1 MTVILPATARRA
13 RRTQREHD
21 AQEGTSR
28 CKGCW
33 AEGLGAV
40 LAGTCRPYTVA
51 EAILVAY
58 DAQRVARSRPPAR
71 GVARVGE
78 RVWSRS

>member
-1 MTVILPATARRA
+1 MTVILVGTARRA

-33 AEGLGAV
+33 AEGLGSI
-40 LAGTCRPYTVA
+40 LAGTCRPYTDA
-51 EAILVAY
+51 EAILVRY
-58 DAQRVARSRPPAR
+58 DQQRVARSRPPAT
-71 GVARVGE
+71 GRVPVGQLWV
-78 RVWSRS
+78 RR